1 MKLSRKWLNE
11 FIDLP
16 ITEVGDRAFAEAMSV
31 SGSKVEATD
40 DLTRSISGV
49 ICARVLSLEK
59 HPDSDHMF
67 VAQLDAGPHG
77 VYQVVTGAWNVHQGD
92 LVPLAVAGA
101 HLMHRWNSDLLR
113 ILLGAGMVT
122 LILLTGK
129 NVYTE
134 AGYEV
139 ATNPEKLTQ
148 GVVDVADAMLA
159 LDAKPKCFVRDRY
172 LIEIRQYSG
181 NIELYYGRDIDGYI
195 IRTTDAKKKVQQMIE
210 SDFTRPEVYEEL
222 IKRAYSNGYDFIV
235 VHISNPI
242 PPEIAGKYG
251 YRIIDGIDG
260 STIYYCP
267 ELCREPAT
275 KKAARER
282 KQAIK
287 DAKVRKA
294 GLREAARAAK
304 EAEEL
309 AQKGL
314 SNDDGTAQ
322 LWG

>member
-1 MKLSRKWLNE
+1 MDSFSVIGNWISKYIGDGIF
-11 FIDLP
+11 FIVVLAAAVYICVFMRGMIGKFIVPVVVCIVAVANPLTFDL
-16 ITEVGDRAFAEAMSV
+16 VFRH
-31 SGSKVEATD
+31 
-40 DLTRSISGV
+40 V
-49 ICARVLSLEK
+49 IYWRLFWML
-59 HPDSDHMF
+59 PDS
-67 VAQLDAGPHG
+67 LLG
-77 VYQVVTGAWNVHQGD
+77 
-92 LVPLAVAGA
+92 AVAGA

>member
-1 MKLSRKWLNE
+1 MDSFSVIGNWISKYIGDGIF
-11 FIDLP
+11 FIVVLAAAVYICVFMRGMIGKFIVPVVVCIVAVANPLTFDL
-16 ITEVGDRAFAEAMSV
+16 VFRH
-31 SGSKVEATD
+31 
-40 DLTRSISGV
+40 V
-49 ICARVLSLEK
+49 IYWRLFWML
-59 HPDSDHMF
+59 PDS
-67 VAQLDAGPHG
+67 L
-77 VYQVVTGAWNVHQGD
+77 
-92 LVPLAVAGA
+92 LVAVAGA

-294 GLREAARAAK
+294 GLREAAKAAK

>member
-1 MKLSRKWLNE
+1 MDSFSVIGNWITKYIGDGIFFIVVLAAAVYICVFMRGMIGKLIIPVVVCIVVVANPLT
-11 FIDLP
+11 FDL
-16 ITEVGDRAFAEAMSV
+16 VFR
-31 SGSKVEATD
+31 
-40 DLTRSISGV
+40 RV
-49 ICARVLSLEK
+49 IYWRLFWML
-59 HPDSDHMF
+59 PDSLLI
-67 VAQLDAGPHG
+67 AAAGTH
-77 VYQVVTGAWNVHQGD
+77 
-92 LVPLAVAGA
+92 LAY
-101 HLMHRWNSDLLR
+101 RWNNDLLR

-134 AGYEV
+134 ADFEV
-139 ATNPEKLTQ
+139 AMNPEKLTQ

-159 LDAKPKCFVRDRY
+159 LDANPKCFVRDRY
-172 LIEIRQYSG
+172 LTEIRQYSG

-195 IRTTDAKKKVQQMIE
+195 IRTSAAKKKVQAMIE
-210 SDFTRPEVYEEL
+210 SDFTRPEVYEDL
-222 IKRAYSNGYDFIV
+222 VRRAYSNGYDFIV

-251 YRIIDGIDG
+251 YRIIDGLDG

-275 KKAARER
+275 KKAAKER

-294 GLREAARAAK
+294 GLRAAAKAAR

-309 AQKGL
+309 AKKGL
-314 SNDDGTAQ
+314 SQDDGTAQ
-322 LWG
+322 LWGEG